1 MTARQVTIEDVA
13 RAAGVSRQTVS
24 NALNA
29 PGRLR
34 PSTLAK
40 VTAAIDALGYQ
51 PDQSAR
57 SLRTGTR
64 KVIGYPAPDDNP
76 ADPNPLMGGFL
87 QALVSAADAVGHRI
101 LLFRSDPRQSAAS
114 VAKSFH
120 GLIAARQVDG
130 FVLSDVVHDDPRV
143 DVLTEAGFPFAAFGR
158 TAPGRPQNWVDIDS
172 TAATGELVRRLIGQ
186 GHRRLCYVN
195 SAASLPW
202 LADRRAGFL
211 QAAADA
217 PDGAFEVG
225 VPDDDP
231 VALTLAVQRLLTGP
245 DHPTA
250 LVCPSDWLALTA
262 YQAVRA
268 AGHTVG
274 TGIAVTG
281 FNDIPL
287 CTFLQPTLTSV
298 RLPLPAIAHALVDRL
313 ISAVEHPA
321 TTPTTG
327 LLLPA
332 EPVLRGSTP
341 DAFGARGRSI
351 DSAGSPGSA

>member
-13 RAAGVSRQTVS
+13 HAAGVSRQTVS

-29 PGRLR
+29 PHRLR
-34 PSTLAK
+34 ATTLAR

-64 KVIGYPAPDDNP
+64 KVIGYPAPADNP

-87 QALVSAADAVGHRI
+87 QALVTAADAVGHRI
-101 LLFRSDPRQSAAS
+101 LVFRSDPQQGAGA
-114 VAKSFH
+114 VARSFN

-143 DVLTEAGFPFAAFGR
+143 DALTEAGFPFAAFGR

-172 TAATGELVRRLIGQ
+172 TAATAALVGLLLDQ
-186 GHRRLCYVN
+186 GHRRICYVN

-211 QAAADA
+211 QAAAAA

-225 VPDDDP
+225 VPDDNP
-231 VALTLAVQRLLTGP
+231 AALSHAVQRLLTGP
-245 DHPTA
+245 DRPTA
-250 LVCPSDWLALTA
+250 LVCASDWLALTA
-262 YQAVRA
+262 YQAIRA
-268 AGHTVG
+268 ANLTVG
-274 TGIAVTG
+274 DDIAVTG

-287 CTFLQPTLTSV
+287 CTLLQPALTSA
-298 RLPLPAIAHALVDRL
+298 RLPLAAIAHVLVDRL
-313 ISAVEHPA
+313 ITAVEDPA
-321 TTPTTG
+321 AAPASG

-332 EPVLRGSTP
+332 EPVVRDSTP
-341 DAFGARGRSI
+341 GW
-351 DSAGSPGSA
+351 

>member
-13 RAAGVSRQTVS
+13 HAAGVSRQTVS

-29 PGRLR
+29 PHRLR
-34 PSTLAK
+34 ATTLAR
-40 VTAAIDALGYQ
+40 VTAAIDELGYQ

-64 KVIGYPAPDDNP
+64 KIIGYPAPADNP

-87 QALVSAADAVGHRI
+87 QALVTAADAVGHRI
-101 LLFRSDPRQSAAS
+101 LVFRSDPQQGTGA
-114 VAKSFH
+114 VARSFN

-172 TAATGELVRRLIGQ
+172 TAATAALVGLLLDQ
-186 GHRRLCYVN
+186 GHRRICYLN

-211 QAAADA
+211 QAAATA

-225 VPDDDP
+225 VPGDDP
-231 VALTLAVQRLLTGP
+231 AALSHAVQRLLTGP
-245 DHPTA
+245 DRPTA
-250 LVCPSDWLALTA
+250 LVCASDWLALTA

-268 AGHTVG
+268 AGLTVG
-274 TGIAVTG
+274 HDVAVTG

-287 CTFLQPTLTSV
+287 CTLLQPALTSA
-298 RLPLPAIAHALVDRL
+298 RLPLAAIARALVDQL
-313 ISAVEHPA
+313 IAAVEDPA
-321 TTPTTG
+321 ATPTSG

-332 EPVLRGSTP
+332 EPVVRDSTP
-341 DAFGARGRSI
+341 GR
-351 DSAGSPGSA
+351 

>member
-29 PGRLR
+29 PDRLR
-34 PSTLAK
+34 ATTLAR
-40 VTAAIDALGYQ
+40 VTAAIDELGYQ

-64 KVIGYPAPDDNP
+64 KVIAYPAPADNP

-87 QALVSAADAVGHRI
+87 QALVTAADAVGHRV
-101 LLFRSDPRQSAAS
+101 LLFRADPRQGAGA

-143 DVLTEAGFPFAAFGR
+143 DVLAEAGFPFAAFGR

-172 TAATGELVRRLIGQ
+172 TAATAELVRRLLDQ
-186 GHRRLCYVN
+186 GHRRICYLN

-217 PDGAFEVG
+217 PDGGFEVG
-225 VPDDDP
+225 APDDDP
-231 VALTLAVQRLLTGP
+231 AALARAVQRLLTGP
-245 DHPTA
+245 DRPTA
-250 LVCPSDWLALTA
+250 VVCASDWLALTA

-268 AGHTVG
+268 AGLTVG
-274 TGIAVTG
+274 GDVAVAG

-287 CTFLQPTLTSV
+287 CTLLQPALTSV
-298 RLPLPAIAHALVDRL
+298 RLPLAAIARGLVDRL
-313 ISAVEHPA
+313 ITAVEDPA
-321 TTPTTG
+321 AVPAAG

-332 EPVLRGSTP
+332 ELVLRGSTP
-341 DAFGARGRSI
+341 RR
-351 DSAGSPGSA
+351 

>member
-13 RAAGVSRQTVS
+13 HAAGVSRQTVS

-29 PGRLR
+29 PHRLR
-34 PSTLAK
+34 ATTLAR
-40 VTAAIDALGYQ
+40 VTAAIDELGYQ

-64 KVIGYPAPDDNP
+64 KIIGYPAPADNP

-87 QALVSAADAVGHRI
+87 QALVTAADAVGHRI
-101 LLFRSDPRQSAAS
+101 LVFRSDPQQGTGA
-114 VAKSFH
+114 VARSFN

-172 TAATGELVRRLIGQ
+172 TAATAALVGLLLDQ
-186 GHRRLCYVN
+186 GHRRICYLN

-211 QAAADA
+211 QAAATA

-225 VPDDDP
+225 VPGDDP
-231 VALTLAVQRLLTGP
+231 AALSHAVQRLLTGP
-245 DHPTA
+245 DRPTA
-250 LVCPSDWLALTA
+250 LVCASDWLALTA

-268 AGHTVG
+268 AGLTVG
-274 TGIAVTG
+274 DDVAVTG

-287 CTFLQPTLTSV
+287 CTLLQPALTSA
-298 RLPLPAIAHALVDRL
+298 RLPLAAIARALVDRL
-313 ISAVEHPA
+313 IAAVEDPA
-321 TTPTTG
+321 ATPTSG

-332 EPVLRGSTP
+332 EPVVRDSTP
-341 DAFGARGRSI
+341 GR
-351 DSAGSPGSA
+351 

>member
-13 RAAGVSRQTVS
+13 HAAGVSRQTVS

-29 PGRLR
+29 PHRLR
-34 PSTLAK
+34 ATTLAR
-40 VTAAIDALGYQ
+40 VTAAIDELGYQ

-64 KVIGYPAPDDNP
+64 KIIGYPAPADNP

-87 QALVSAADAVGHRI
+87 QALVTAADAVGHRI
-101 LLFRSDPRQSAAS
+101 LVFRSDPQQGTGA
-114 VAKSFH
+114 VARSFN

-172 TAATGELVRRLIGQ
+172 TAATAALVGLLLDQ
-186 GHRRLCYVN
+186 GHRRICYLN

-211 QAAADA
+211 QAAATA

-225 VPDDDP
+225 VPGDDP
-231 VALTLAVQRLLTGP
+231 AALSHAVQRLLTGP
-245 DHPTA
+245 DRPTA
-250 LVCPSDWLALTA
+250 LVCASDWLALTA

-268 AGHTVG
+268 AGLTVG
-274 TGIAVTG
+274 DDVAVTG

-287 CTFLQPTLTSV
+287 CTLLQPALTSA
-298 RLPLPAIAHALVDRL
+298 RLPLAAIARALVDRL
-313 ISAVEHPA
+313 IAAVEDPA
-321 TTPTTG
+321 AAPTSG

-332 EPVLRGSTP
+332 EPVVRDSTP
-341 DAFGARGRSI
+341 GR
-351 DSAGSPGSA
+351 

>member
-29 PGRLR
+29 PDRLR
-34 PSTLAK
+34 SSTLAR
-40 VTAAIDALGYQ
+40 VTAAIDELGYR

-64 KVIGYPAPDDNP
+64 KVIAYPAPADNP

-87 QALVSAADAVGHRI
+87 QALVTAADDVGHRV
-101 LLFRSDPRQSAAS
+101 LLFRADPRQGAGA
-114 VAKSFH
+114 VARSFH

-172 TAATGELVRRLIGQ
+172 TGATAGLVRHLLDQ
-186 GHRRLCYVN
+186 GHRRICYLN

-211 QAAADA
+211 RAAAEA
-217 PDGAFEVG
+217 PDGGFEVG

-231 VALTLAVQRLLTGP
+231 AALARAVQRLLTGP
-245 DHPTA
+245 DRPTA
-250 LVCPSDWLALTA
+250 LVCASDWLALTA

-268 AGHTVG
+268 AGLAVG
-274 TGIAVTG
+274 AEVAVAG

-287 CTFLQPTLTSV
+287 CTLLQPALTSV
-298 RLPLPAIAHALVDRL
+298 RLPLAAIARGLVDRL
-313 ISAVEHPA
+313 VTAVEDQAAAPA
-321 TTPTTG
+321 AG

-332 EPVLRGSTP
+332 ELVLRGSTP
-341 DAFGARGRSI
+341 GR
-351 DSAGSPGSA
+351 

>member
-29 PGRLR
+29 PHRLR
-34 PSTLAK
+34 ATTLAR
-40 VTAAIDALGYQ
+40 VTAAIDELGYQ

-64 KVIGYPAPDDNP
+64 KVIGYPAPADNP

-87 QALVSAADAVGHRI
+87 QALVTAADAVGHRI
-101 LLFRSDPRQSAAS
+101 LLFRSDPQQGARA
-114 VAKSFH
+114 VAKSLN

-130 FVLSDVVHDDPRV
+130 FILSDVVHDDPRV

-158 TAPGRPQNWVDIDS
+158 IASGRPQNWVDIDS
-172 TAATGELVRRLIGQ
+172 AAATAALVELLLDQ
-186 GHRRLCYVN
+186 GHRRICYLN

-202 LADRRAGFL
+202 LADRRAGLL
-211 QAAADA
+211 QAAAAA

-231 VALTLAVQRLLTGP
+231 AALSHAVQRLLSGP
-245 DHPTA
+245 DRPTA
-250 LVCPSDWLALTA
+250 LVCASDWLALTA

-268 AGHTVG
+268 AGLTVG
-274 TGIAVTG
+274 ADVAVTG

-287 CTFLQPTLTSV
+287 CTVLQPTLTSV
-298 RLPLPAIAHALVDRL
+298 RLPLAAIAHALVDRL
-313 ISAVEHPA
+313 ITAVEDPTGAPA
-321 TTPTTG
+321 SG

-332 EPVLRGSTP
+332 EPVVRDSTP
-341 DAFGARGRSI
+341 GR
-351 DSAGSPGSA
+351 

>member
-13 RAAGVSRQTVS
+13 RTAGVSRQTVS

-29 PGRLR
+29 PHRLR
-34 PSTLAK
+34 ATTLAR
-40 VTAAIDALGYQ
+40 VTAAIDELGYQ

-64 KVIGYPAPDDNP
+64 KVIGYPAPADNP

-101 LLFRSDPRQSAAS
+101 LLFRCDPEHGAGA
-114 VAKSFH
+114 VAKSFN

-130 FVLSDVVHDDPRV
+130 FILSDVIHDDPRV
-143 DVLTEAGFPFAAFGR
+143 DVLAEAGFPFAAFGR

-172 TAATGELVRRLIGQ
+172 AAATAALVGRLLDQ
-186 GHRRLCYVN
+186 GHRRICYVN

-202 LADRRAGFL
+202 LADRRAGLL
-211 QAAADA
+211 QAAAA
-217 PDGAFEVG
+217 VPDGAFEVG

-231 VALTLAVQRLLTGP
+231 AQLSHAVQRLLVGP
-245 DHPTA
+245 DRPTA
-250 LVCPSDWLALTA
+250 LVCATDWLALTA

-268 AGHTVG
+268 AGLTVG
-274 TGIAVTG
+274 ADIAVTG
-281 FNDIPL
+281 FNDLPL
-287 CTFLQPTLTSV
+287 CQVLQPALTSV
-298 RLPLPAIAHALVDRL
+298 RLPLSAIAHALVDRL
-313 ISAVEHPA
+313 ITAVEDPA
-321 TTPTTG
+321 AAPTSG

-332 EPVLRGSTP
+332 EPVVRDSTP
-341 DAFGARGRSI
+341 QR
-351 DSAGSPGSA
+351 

>member
-13 RAAGVSRQTVS
+13 RSAGVSRQTVS

-29 PGRLR
+29 PHRLR
-34 PSTLAK
+34 ATTLAR
-40 VTAAIDALGYQ
+40 VTAAIDELGYQ

-64 KVIGYPAPDDNP
+64 KVIGYPAPADNP
-76 ADPNPLMGGFL
+76 ADPNPLMSGFL
-87 QALVSAADAVGHRI
+87 QALVTAADAVGHRI
-101 LLFRSDPRQSAAS
+101 LVFRSDPRQGSGA
-114 VAKSFH
+114 VAKSFN

-172 TAATGELVRRLIGQ
+172 TAATAALVGLLLDQ
-186 GHRRLCYVN
+186 GHRRICYIN

-211 QAAADA
+211 RAAAAA
-217 PDGAFEVG
+217 PDGAFEVS
-225 VPDDDP
+225 VPDDEP
-231 VALTLAVQRLLTGP
+231 AALSHAVRRLLTGP
-245 DHPTA
+245 DRPTA
-250 LVCPSDWLALTA
+250 LVCASDWLALTA

-268 AGHTVG
+268 AGLTIGGDV
-274 TGIAVTG
+274 AVTG
-281 FNDIPL
+281 FNDMPL
-287 CTFLQPTLTSV
+287 CTLLQPSLTSA
-298 RLPLPAIAHALVDRL
+298 RLPLAAIARVLVDQL
-313 ISAVEHPA
+313 ITTVEDPA
-321 TTPTTG
+321 AAPTSG

-332 EPVLRGSTP
+332 EPVVRGSTP
-341 DAFGARGRSI
+341 GR
-351 DSAGSPGSA
+351 

>member
-29 PGRLR
+29 PHRLR
-34 PSTLAK
+34 ATTLAR
-40 VTAAIDALGYQ
+40 VTAAIDELGYQ

-64 KVIGYPAPDDNP
+64 KVIGYPAPADNP

-87 QALVSAADAVGHRI
+87 EALVSAADAVGHRV
-101 LLFRSDPRQSAAS
+101 LLFRCDPRRGAGA

-143 DVLTEAGFPFAAFGR
+143 DVLAEAGFPFAAFGR

-172 TAATGELVRRLIGQ
+172 AGATAGVVGLLLAQ
-186 GHRRLCYVN
+186 GHRRICYVN

-202 LADRRAGFL
+202 LAERRAGL
-211 QAAADA
+211 LRAAAAA
-217 PDGAFEVG
+217 PDGAFEVS

-231 VALTLAVQRLLTGP
+231 AALSDALRRLLVGA
-245 DHPTA
+245 DRPTA
-250 LVCPSDWLALTA
+250 LVCANDWLALTA

-268 AGHTVG
+268 AGLTVG
-274 TGIAVTG
+274 TDVAVTG
-281 FNDIPL
+281 FNDMPL
-287 CTFLQPTLTSV
+287 CTVLQPTLTSV
-298 RLPLPAIAHALVDRL
+298 RLPLSGIARALVDRL
-313 ISAVEHPA
+313 ISTVEDPGTAPA
-321 TTPTTG
+321 SG

-332 EPVLRGSTP
+332 EPVVRDSTP
-341 DAFGARGRSI
+341 ER
-351 DSAGSPGSA
+351 

>member
-1 MTARQVTIEDVA
+1 MAAAPSPLTTARRGTMTARQVTIEEVA

-29 PGRLR
+29 PHRLR
-34 PSTLAK
+34 EATLAR
-40 VTAAIDALGYQ
+40 VTAAIDELGYR

-64 KVIGYPAPDDNP
+64 KVIGYPAPADNP

-87 QALVSAADAVGHRI
+87 QALATAADDVGHRI
-101 LLFRSDPRQSAAS
+101 LLFRSDPQQGARA
-114 VAKSFH
+114 VAKSFND
-120 GLIAARQVDG
+120 LIAARQVDG
-130 FVLSDVVHDDPRV
+130 FILSDVIHDDPRV

-158 TAPGRPQNWVDIDS
+158 IAPGRPQNWVDIDS
-172 TAATGELVRRLIGQ
+172 TAATAALVGLLLDQ
-186 GHRRLCYVN
+186 GHRRICYLN

-211 QAAADA
+211 QAAAAA
-217 PDGAFEVG
+217 PAGAFEVG

-231 VALTLAVQRLLTGP
+231 AALTHAVQRLLAGP
-245 DHPTA
+245 DRPTA
-250 LVCPSDWLALTA
+250 LVCATDWLALTA

-268 AGHTVG
+268 ADLTVG
-274 TGIAVTG
+274 SDVAVTG

-287 CTFLQPTLTSV
+287 CTLLQPALTSA
-298 RLPLPAIAHALVDRL
+298 RLPLAAIAHALVDRL
-313 ISAVEHPA
+313 ITAVEDPA
-321 TTPTTG
+321 AVPASG

-332 EPVLRGSTP
+332 EPIVRDSTP
-341 DAFGARGRSI
+341 GR
-351 DSAGSPGSA
+351 

>member
-13 RAAGVSRQTVS
+13 RSAGVSRQTVS

-29 PGRLR
+29 PHRLR
-34 PSTLAK
+34 ATTLAR
-40 VTAAIDALGYQ
+40 VTAAIDELGYQ

-64 KVIGYPAPDDNP
+64 KVIGYPAPADNP
-76 ADPNPLMGGFL
+76 ADPNPLMSGFL
-87 QALVSAADAVGHRI
+87 QALVTAADAVGHRI
-101 LLFRSDPRQSAAS
+101 LVFRSDPRQGSGA
-114 VAKSFH
+114 VAKSFN

-172 TAATGELVRRLIGQ
+172 TAATAALVGLLLDQ
-186 GHRRLCYVN
+186 GHRRICYIN

-211 QAAADA
+211 RAAAAA
-217 PDGAFEVG
+217 PDGAFEVS
-225 VPDDDP
+225 VPDDEP
-231 VALTLAVQRLLTGP
+231 AALSHAVRRLLTGP
-245 DHPTA
+245 DRPTA
-250 LVCPSDWLALTA
+250 LVCASDWLALTA

-268 AGHTVG
+268 AGLTIGGDV
-274 TGIAVTG
+274 AVTG
-281 FNDIPL
+281 FNDMPL
-287 CTFLQPTLTSV
+287 CTLLQPSLTSA
-298 RLPLPAIAHALVDRL
+298 RLPLAAIARVLVDQL
-313 ISAVEHPA
+313 ITTVEDSAA
-321 TTPTTG
+321 APTSG

-332 EPVLRGSTP
+332 EPVVRGSTP
-341 DAFGARGRSI
+341 GR
-351 DSAGSPGSA
+351 

>member
-1 MTARQVTIEDVA
+1 MTARQVTIEEVA

-29 PGRLR
+29 PHRLR
-34 PSTLAK
+34 EATLAR
-40 VTAAIDALGYQ
+40 VTAAIDELGYR

-64 KVIGYPAPDDNP
+64 KVIGYPAPADNP

-87 QALVSAADAVGHRI
+87 QALVTAADEVGHRI
-101 LLFRSDPRQSAAS
+101 LLFRSDPQQGVGA
-114 VAKSFH
+114 VARSFND
-120 GLIAARQVDG
+120 LIAARQVDG
-130 FVLSDVVHDDPRV
+130 FILSDVIHDDPRV
-143 DVLTEAGFPFAAFGR
+143 DVLAEAGFPFAAFGR

-172 TAATGELVRRLIGQ
+172 AAATAALVELLLDQ
-186 GHRRLCYVN
+186 GHRRICYLN

-211 QAAADA
+211 RAAAAA

-225 VPDDDP
+225 VPEDDP
-231 VALTLAVQRLLTGP
+231 AALSHAVQRLLSGS
-245 DHPTA
+245 DRPTA
-250 LVCPSDWLALTA
+250 LVCASDWLALTA

-268 AGHTVG
+268 ANLAVG
-274 TGIAVTG
+274 ADIAVTG

-287 CTFLQPTLTSV
+287 CTMLQPALTSA
-298 RLPLPAIAHALVDRL
+298 RLPLAVIARALVDRL
-313 ISAVEHPA
+313 VTAVED
-321 TTPTTG
+321 PTAAPSSG

-332 EPVLRGSTP
+332 EPVVRDSTP
-341 DAFGARGRSI
+341 GR
-351 DSAGSPGSA
+351 

>member
-29 PGRLR
+29 PHRLR
-34 PSTLAK
+34 AATLAR
-40 VTAAIDALGYQ
+40 VTAAIDELGYQ

-64 KVIGYPAPDDNP
+64 KVIGYPAPADNP

-87 QALVSAADAVGHRI
+87 QALVSAADAVGHRV
-101 LLFRSDPRQSAAS
+101 LLFRSDPSQGSRT
-114 VAKSFH
+114 VARAFH
-120 GLIAARQVDG
+120 SLIAARQLDG

-143 DVLTEAGFPFAAFGR
+143 DVLAEAGFPFAAFGR

-172 TAATGELVRRLIGQ
+172 AAATADLVRLLLDQ
-186 GHRRLCYVN
+186 GHRRICYLN

-211 QAAADA
+211 QAATAA
-217 PDGAFEVG
+217 PDGGFEVS

-231 VALTLAVQRLLTGP
+231 AALSRAVQRLLGGP
-245 DHPTA
+245 DRPTA
-250 LVCPSDWLALTA
+250 LLCSSDWLAVTA

-268 AGHTVG
+268 AGLAVG
-274 TGIAVTG
+274 TDVAVTG

-287 CTFLQPTLTSV
+287 CTLLQPALTSV
-298 RLPLPAIAHALVDRL
+298 RLPLATIAHALVDRL
-313 ISAVEHPA
+313 VTTVENPEA
-321 TTPTTG
+321 APTTG

-332 EPVLRGSTP
+332 DLVVRASTP
-341 DAFGARGRSI
+341 QR
-351 DSAGSPGSA
+351 

>member
-29 PGRLR
+29 PHRLR
-34 PSTLAK
+34 TTTLAR
-40 VTAAIDALGYQ
+40 VTAAIDELGYQ

-64 KVIGYPAPDDNP
+64 KVIGYPAPADNP

-101 LLFRSDPRQSAAS
+101 LLFRCDPQQGAAA
-114 VAKSFH
+114 VAKSFQ

-143 DVLTEAGFPFAAFGR
+143 DVLAEAGFPFAAFGR

-172 TAATGELVRRLIGQ
+172 AAATAALVGLLLEQ
-186 GHRRLCYVN
+186 GHRRICYVN

-202 LADRRAGFL
+202 LADRRAGL
-211 QAAADA
+211 QQAAAAA
-217 PDGAFEVG
+217 PEGAFEVG

-231 VALTLAVQRLLTGP
+231 AALSRALRRFLTGP
-245 DHPTA
+245 DRPTA
-250 LVCPSDWLALTA
+250 LVCANDWLALAA
-262 YQAVRA
+262 YHAVRA
-268 AGHTVG
+268 AGLTVG
-274 TGIAVTG
+274 ADVAVAG
-281 FNDIPL
+281 FNDMPH
-287 CTFLQPTLTSV
+287 CTLIQPALTSV
-298 RLPLPAIAHALVDRL
+298 RLPLSGIAHALVTRL
-313 ISAVEHPA
+313 ITAVEDPA
-321 TTPTTG
+321 AAPTGG

-332 EPVLRGSTP
+332 EPVVRASTP
-341 DAFGARGRSI
+341 AR
-351 DSAGSPGSA
+351 

>member
-13 RAAGVSRQTVS
+13 HAAGVSRQTVS

-29 PGRLR
+29 PHRLR
-34 PSTLAK
+34 ATTLAR
-40 VTAAIDALGYQ
+40 VTAAIDELGYQ

-64 KVIGYPAPDDNP
+64 KVIGYPAPADNP

-87 QALVSAADAVGHRI
+87 QALVTAADAVDHRI
-101 LLFRSDPRQSAAS
+101 LVFRSDPQQGAGA
-114 VAKSFH
+114 VARSFN

-172 TAATGELVRRLIGQ
+172 TAATAALVGLLLDQ
-186 GHRRLCYVN
+186 GHRRICYLN

-211 QAAADA
+211 QAAAAA

-231 VALTLAVQRLLTGP
+231 AALSHAVQRLLTGP
-245 DHPTA
+245 DRPTA
-250 LVCPSDWLALTA
+250 LVCASDWLALTA

-268 AGHTVG
+268 AGLTVG
-274 TGIAVTG
+274 EDVAVTG

-287 CTFLQPTLTSV
+287 CTLLQPALTSA
-298 RLPLPAIAHALVDRL
+298 RLPLAAIAHALVDRL
-313 ISAVEHPA
+313 ITAVEDPA
-321 TTPTTG
+321 AAPASG

-332 EPVLRGSTP
+332 EPVVRDSTP
-341 DAFGARGRSI
+341 GR
-351 DSAGSPGSA
+351 

>member
-29 PGRLR
+29 PDRLR
-34 PSTLAK
+34 ATTLAR
-40 VTAAIDALGYQ
+40 VTAAIDELGYQ

-64 KVIGYPAPDDNP
+64 KVIGYPAPADNP

-87 QALVSAADAVGHRI
+87 QALVTAADAVGHRI
-101 LLFRSDPRQSAAS
+101 LLFRSDPRQGAAA

-143 DVLTEAGFPFAAFGR
+143 DVLTEARFPFAAFGR

-172 TAATGELVRRLIGQ
+172 TAGTAALVRLLLDQ
-186 GHRRLCYVN
+186 GHRRICFLN

-202 LADRRAGFL
+202 LADRRTGFL
-211 QAAADA
+211 QAAAAA

-225 VPDDDP
+225 VPDDEP
-231 VALTLAVQRLLTGP
+231 AALTRAVQHLLTGP
-245 DHPTA
+245 DRPTA
-250 LVCPSDWLALTA
+250 LVCATDWLALTA

-268 AGHTVG
+268 AGFTVG
-274 TGIAVTG
+274 TDVAVTG

-287 CTFLQPTLTSV
+287 CTLLQPALTSV

-313 ISAVEHPA
+313 ITAVENPA
-321 TTPTTG
+321 AAPTTG

-332 EPVLRGSTP
+332 EPVVRGSTP
-341 DAFGARGRSI
+341 
-351 DSAGSPGSA
+351 GS

>member
-1 MTARQVTIEDVA
+1 MTPRQVTIEDVA
-13 RAAGVSRQTVS
+13 RTAGVSRQTVS

-29 PGRLR
+29 PHRLR
-34 PSTLAK
+34 ASTLDR
-40 VTAAIDALGYQ
+40 VTAAIESLGYQ

-64 KVIGYPAPDDNP
+64 RVIGYPAPADNP

-87 QALVSAADAVGHRI
+87 QALVSAADAVGHRV
-101 LLFRSDPRQSAAS
+101 LLFRCDPRQGAGA

-143 DVLTEAGFPFAAFGR
+143 DVLAEAGFPFAAFGR
-158 TAPGRPQNWVDIDS
+158 TAPGRPQTWVDIDS
-172 TAATGELVRRLIGQ
+172 AAATADLVGLLLAQ
-186 GHRRLCYVN
+186 GHRRICYVN

-202 LADRRAGFL
+202 MADRRAGL
-211 QAAADA
+211 LEAGAAA

-231 VALTLAVQRLLTGP
+231 VALARALQRLLAGP
-245 DHPTA
+245 DRPTA
-250 LVCPSDWLALTA
+250 LVCASDWLALTA

-268 AGHTVG
+268 AGLAVG
-274 TGIAVTG
+274 TDVAVTG
-281 FNDIPL
+281 FNDLPL
-287 CTFLQPTLTSV
+287 CTYLQPTLTSV
-298 RLPLPAIAHALVDRL
+298 RLPLPAIAQALVDRL
-313 ISAVEHPA
+313 VSAVEDRGA
-321 TTPTTG
+321 TPTEG

-332 EPVLRGSTP
+332 ERVVRGSTP
-341 DAFGARGRSI
+341 GR
-351 DSAGSPGSA
+351 

>member
-13 RAAGVSRQTVS
+13 HAAGVSRQTVS

-29 PGRLR
+29 PHRLR
-34 PSTLAK
+34 ATTLAR
-40 VTAAIDALGYQ
+40 VTAAIDELGYQ

-64 KVIGYPAPDDNP
+64 KIIGYPAPADNP

-87 QALVSAADAVGHRI
+87 QALVTAADAVGHRI
-101 LLFRSDPRQSAAS
+101 LVFRSDPQQGTGA
-114 VAKSFH
+114 VARSFN

-172 TAATGELVRRLIGQ
+172 TAATAALVGLLLDQ
-186 GHRRLCYVN
+186 GHRRICYLN

-211 QAAADA
+211 QAAASA

-225 VPDDDP
+225 VPGDDP
-231 VALTLAVQRLLTGP
+231 AALSHAVQRLLTGP
-245 DHPTA
+245 DRPTA
-250 LVCPSDWLALTA
+250 LVCASDWLALTA

-268 AGHTVG
+268 AGLTVG
-274 TGIAVTG
+274 DGVAVTG

-287 CTFLQPTLTSV
+287 CTLLQPALTSA
-298 RLPLPAIAHALVDRL
+298 RLPLAAIARALVDRL
-313 ISAVEHPA
+313 IAAVEDPA
-321 TTPTTG
+321 ATPTSG

-332 EPVLRGSTP
+332 EPVVRDSTP
-341 DAFGARGRSI
+341 GR
-351 DSAGSPGSA
+351 

>member
-34 PSTLAK
+34 ASTLAR

-64 KVIGYPAPDDNP
+64 KVIGYPAPADNP

-87 QALVSAADAVGHRI
+87 QALVTAADAVGHRI
-101 LLFRSDPRQSAAS
+101 LLFRSDPGQGAAA

-120 GLIAARQVDG
+120 GLIASRQIDG
-130 FVLSDVVHDDPRV
+130 FILSDVVHDDPRV
-143 DVLTEAGFPFAAFGR
+143 DVLTEAGFPFAVFGR

-172 TAATGELVRRLIGQ
+172 TAATAELVRLLIDQ
-186 GHRRLCYVN
+186 GHRRLCYLN

-211 QAAADA
+211 QAAAAA

-231 VALTLAVQRLLTGP
+231 AALTLAVQRLLTGS

-250 LVCPSDWLALTA
+250 LVCASDWLALTA
-262 YQAVRA
+262 CEAVRA
-268 AGHTVG
+268 AGRTVG
-274 TGIAVTG
+274 TDVAVTG

-287 CTFLQPTLTSV
+287 CTLLQPALTSV

-313 ISAVEHPA
+313 ITAVEQPA

-327 LLLPA
+327 LLLSA
-332 EPVLRGSTP
+332 EAVVRGSTP
-341 DAFGARGRSI
+341 ERRTSRPE
-351 DSAGSPGSA
+351 S